1 MFRLRSILLSKY
13 TFIYS
18 FLQFIKKS
26 YRRKCSSQPH
36 AQIKRCE
43 FCIEF
48 HYKECIYKRGNF
60 TTNLHKKY
68 AQVAV
73 GLAKLFKIT
82 FQNRCL
88 TIAVRISAF
97 LLCSTLKVEHLTF
110 KHTAICCVQFFKR
123 TLRVVFYDT
132 RNSPCF
138 LITEKQ
144 LSLPWY
150 HCVMLLFKIKC
161 NNNL

>member
-36 AQIKRCE
+36 AQIKRWE

-48 HYKECIYKRGNF
+48 QYKECIYKRGNF

-82 FQNRCL
+82 F
-88 TIAVRISAF
+88 
-97 LLCSTLKVEHLTF
+97 
-110 KHTAICCVQFFKR
+110 
-123 TLRVVFYDT
+123 
-132 RNSPCF
+132 
-138 LITEKQ
+138 
-144 LSLPWY
+144 
-150 HCVMLLFKIKC
+150 
-161 NNNL
+161 

>member
-48 HYKECIYKRGNF
+48 QYKECIYMYKRGNF

-68 AQVAV
+68 VQVAV

-110 KHTAICCVQFFKR
+110 KHTAIFQKNFACCI
-123 TLRVVFYDT
+123 LRY
-132 RNSPCF
+132 
-138 LITEKQ
+138 EKFT
-144 LSLPWY
+144 
-150 HCVMLLFKIKC
+150 LLFNYGKTVIFTMVPLRYVIVQ
-161 NNNL
+161 NQM